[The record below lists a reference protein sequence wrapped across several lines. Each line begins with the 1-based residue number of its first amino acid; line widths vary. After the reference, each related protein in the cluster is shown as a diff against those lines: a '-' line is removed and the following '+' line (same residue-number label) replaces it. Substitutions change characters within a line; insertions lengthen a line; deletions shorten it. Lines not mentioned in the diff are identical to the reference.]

1 MITKSFNYQQRKRK
15 MVFGVGVRTS
25 LASEISALETKK
37 VMLIIDGGAL
47 GIRSEIESL
56 IGGKLVAT
64 WTDVQQHVPI
74 TLAESAR
81 AVATASGADA
91 IVCVGGGSSTGLA
104 KAIALTHRLPIIAIP
119 TTYAGSEQTTIY
131 GLTGD
136 RHKQTGSDSIV
147 LPRVVLYDP
156 ELTLNLP
163 ANVTGA
169 SAFNALAHA
178 VEGLY
183 AQGCN
188 PITTAIALEAVR
200 AIHQSLPLVM
210 ANLQDVDARSR
221 LLYGAAL
228 CGMVMGDTSPGFHHK
243 ICHVLGGTFGL
254 VHADAHSVVL
264 PHAIA
269 FNAPAIPNE
278 MSQLADA
285 LDCRADDAA
294 GSLWDLAIAS
304 KVPTSLADLGLCR
317 DNLSEAA
324 TRAAAE
330 ISNNPR
336 NFDVVAV
343 ELLLQ
348 RAFDGVR
355 PLASCS

>member
-1 MITKSFNYQQRKRK
+1 

-25 LASEISALETKK
+25 LASEILALDAKK

-56 IGGKLVAT
+56 IGTNLVAT

-74 TLAESAR
+74 KLAESAR
-81 AVATASGADA
+81 AVVTTSGADA

-136 RHKQTGSDSIV
+136 QHKQTGSDPIV

-156 ELTLNLP
+156 ELTLDLP
-163 ANVTGA
+163 ANITGA
-169 SAFNALAHA
+169 SAFNALAHS

-183 AQGCN
+183 APGCN
-188 PITTAIALEAVR
+188 PVTTAIALEAIR
-200 AIHQSLPLVM
+200 AVKRSLPLVM
-210 ANLQDVDARSR
+210 ETGQDVGARSK

-228 CGMVMGDTSPGFHHK
+228 CGIVLGDTSAGFHHK

-254 VHADAHSVVL
+254 VHADAHSVIL

-278 MSQLADA
+278 MSQLASA
-285 LDCRADDAA
+285 LDCRADDVA

-304 KVPTSLADLGLCR
+304 KVPTSLADLGLRR
-317 DNLSEAA
+317 DDLGEAA

-336 NFDVVAV
+336 NFDVAAV

-348 RAFDGVR
+348 RAFDGIR
-355 PLASCS
+355 PLATCS